1 LKNKGNIS
9 NEKKISKKMQNEDEE
24 KNNLIRFFGTPY
36 RPEDINDEIYQG
48 EQMFDSTSQR
58 DNSEQEFPQIN
69 KQFMSYSIE
78 NNKLS
83 KLQKNL
89 NGPFKL
95 NNKNKANNFTIN
107 NNFYTHNIINN
118 YNNKNKL
125 DSKLSIHK
133 FNFNINCKINK
144 KKLQIFKNSFQISR
158 IEKFN
163 IKIISANNLNI
174 LKNGIKNINNK
185 SINNKSNE
193 LTFCKNIKS
202 HNNLDFTKTINKM
215 SKKKSESYSSSCS
228 SIY

>member
-1 LKNKGNIS
+1 
-9 NEKKISKKMQNEDEE
+9 
-24 KNNLIRFFGTPY
+24 
-36 RPEDINDEIYQG
+36 
-48 EQMFDSTSQR
+48 
-58 DNSEQEFPQIN
+58 
-69 KQFMSYSIE
+69 MSYSIE

-174 LKNGIKNINNK
+174 LKNGIKSINNK

-202 HNNLDFTKTINKM
+202 HNNLDFTKTINKI

-228 SIY
+228 SIYYESDSNNNDNNNNDENIFECENQTKKADTLKTVKLKSILKNKKRNKKVKDYKIA